1 MVEYVRWMM
10 TTTVAK
16 GTWLLLPLILS
27 SFVLLG
33 GCQVRD
39 KDLEAQKRQQE
50 EQNRVW
56 RTGLDSVLALGGE
69 VSTGR
74 LIEFSPQESTQDTYV
89 DGKKVIEHKL
99 TGSSDVLKAGY
110 YRKVQRTI
118 RLAGNEALPEY
129 TANLTP
135 DVVWPGNLIY
145 ANSVRGV
152 TLQELTGLNDY
163 RTPGRVTMAVVN
175 GASNLSRQI
184 TDYRFSEVTKTLNEL
199 IASSQGAFPANLS
212 YSVHAVRTLGEAS
225 YYLRIPE
232 KQLREDKRYKAFQN
246 VKWDIN
252 TFKAVISFSQDFFT
266 LVYDDP
272 NGGAS
277 GLFNTR
283 LTPKKLGEYTSKGN
297 PLAYISS
304 VTYGRRFVA
313 IIEETRRV
321 YEDRTGMEQSVRTA
335 LPNNERIKDT
345 SLGKTTGD
353 GASHRDV
360 SDLKDLTQI
369 KIHIHLVGGKD
380 VFSSSISSIP
390 TMRELQRFLVE
401 TASEE
406 QTKGYGYPV
415 SCRIKYLHGLRTVY
429 VPHGINSVYSFPDYE
444 LEQDDNKI
452 TVSGLRLEGRALSDK
467 PTYGGYNLIL
477 TSACIVP
484 YIHLGYSL
492 DGVHEHVIP
501 LLQDFKGS
509 FLRGVNQALPS
520 QTLPPFGVSP
530 NGYIRISYEAKYL
543 VNRGAKWGNIT
554 DITAVSFFRNI
565 YFRYDP
571 STHKWYID
579 ASESTDRDIPFRA
592 IGNYSNEQ
600 YCPVELR
607 LHYRISTELRGTLPH
622 SEE

>member
-1 MVEYVRWMM
+1 M
-10 TTTVAK
+10 TTTMAK

-212 YSVHAVRTLGEAS
+212 YSVFMLSA
-225 YYLRIPE
+225 
-232 KQLREDKRYKAFQN
+232 
-246 VKWDIN
+246 
-252 TFKAVISFSQDFFT
+252 
-266 LVYDDP
+266 
-272 NGGAS
+272 
-277 GLFNTR
+277 
-283 LTPKKLGEYTSKGN
+283 
-297 PLAYISS
+297 
-304 VTYGRRFVA
+304 
-313 IIEETRRV
+313 
-321 YEDRTGMEQSVRTA
+321 
-335 LPNNERIKDT
+335 
-345 SLGKTTGD
+345 
-353 GASHRDV
+353 
-360 SDLKDLTQI
+360 
-369 KIHIHLVGGKD
+369 
-380 VFSSSISSIP
+380 
-390 TMRELQRFLVE
+390 
-401 TASEE
+401 
-406 QTKGYGYPV
+406 
-415 SCRIKYLHGLRTVY
+415 
-429 VPHGINSVYSFPDYE
+429 
-444 LEQDDNKI
+444 
-452 TVSGLRLEGRALSDK
+452 RLEK
-467 PTYGGYNLIL
+467 HPTTFVFQRSNSGKI
-477 TSACIVP
+477 
-484 YIHLGYSL
+484 
-492 DGVHEHVIP
+492 
-501 LLQDFKGS
+501 
-509 FLRGVNQALPS
+509 RGIRPS
-520 QTLPPFGVSP
+520 RMSSG
-530 NGYIRISYEAKYL
+530 I
-543 VNRGAKWGNIT
+543 
-554 DITAVSFFRNI
+554 
-565 YFRYDP
+565 
-571 STHKWYID
+571 
-579 ASESTDRDIPFRA
+579 
-592 IGNYSNEQ
+592 
-600 YCPVELR
+600 
-607 LHYRISTELRGTLPH
+607 
-622 SEE
+622 